1 MIERDRIYGFENDTE
16 AKLSCFLNTTLRSIG
31 RRYRTAMIVLPGGGY
46 SKIQEREA
54 EPVAIRYQGYGLQC
68 FVLQYSVARSD
79 CYIKALKQ
87 LGESIALIRKNSE
100 RWDIDP
106 ERIVLC
112 GFSAGA
118 HLAASLGC
126 YWKQISEWLSVEVY
140 PNALLLGYPV
150 VTAGKFCHRESVN
163 NCLSQ
168 KFGVNEDVLSIEKN
182 IGEEMPPVFLWAC
195 AEDKEV
201 SVQNALLLAEEL
213 SKKQIPYEL
222 HVFSG
227 GGHGYSLGDECS
239 ARIEEQINE
248 RYAGWVP
255 LSLDWLGEVM

>member
-1 MIERDRIYGFENDTE
+1 MFLKYYIEE
-16 AKLSCFLNTTLRSIG
+16 
-31 RRYRTAMIVLPGGGY
+31 YRIVLPGGGY

-100 RWDIDP
+100 QWDIDP

-126 YWKQISEWLSVEVY
+126 YWKQISEWLS
-140 PNALLLGYPV
+140 
-150 VTAGKFCHRESVN
+150 
-163 NCLSQ
+163 
-168 KFGVNEDVLSIEKN
+168 FGVNEDVLSIEKN

-213 SKKQIPYEL
+213 SKKRIPYEL

-248 RYAGWVP
+248 RYAGWVA

>member
-1 MIERDRIYGFENDTE
+1 MFLKYYIEE
-16 AKLSCFLNTTLRSIG
+16 
-31 RRYRTAMIVLPGGGY
+31 YRIVLPGGGY

-100 RWDIDP
+100 QWDIDP

-126 YWKQISEWLSVEVY
+126 YWKQISEWLSAEVY

-150 VTAGKFCHRESVN
+150 VTAGKLCHRESVN

-168 KFGVNEDVLSIEKN
+168 KFGVNEDVLSIETSCFFRRRTW
-182 IGEEMPPVFLWAC
+182 ILF
-195 AEDKEV
+195 
-201 SVQNALLLAEEL
+201 
-213 SKKQIPYEL
+213 
-222 HVFSG
+222 
-227 GGHGYSLGDECS
+227 
-239 ARIEEQINE
+239 R
-248 RYAGWVP
+248 R
-255 LSLDWLGEVM
+255 

>member
-1 MIERDRIYGFENDTE
+1 MIEKDRIYGFENDPE
-16 AKLSCFLNTTLRSIG
+16 ARLSCFLNTTLRSIG
-31 RRYRTAMIVLPGGGY
+31 RRYRMAMIVLPGGGY
-46 SKIQEREA
+46 SQIQEREA

-68 FVLQYSVARSD
+68 FVLQYSVAQSD
-79 CYIKALKQ
+79 CYMKALKQ

-106 ERIVLC
+106 ERIALC

-126 YWKQISEWLSVEVY
+126 YWKQISEWLLAEVY

-163 NCLSQ
+163 NCLSK
-168 KFGVNEDVLSIEKN
+168 KFGVNEEVLSIEKN
-182 IGEEMPPVFLWAC
+182 IGEGMPPVFLWAC
-195 AEDKEV
+195 SEDKEV

-248 RYAGWVP
+248 RYAGWVA
-255 LSLDWLGEVM
+255 LSLDWLEEVM